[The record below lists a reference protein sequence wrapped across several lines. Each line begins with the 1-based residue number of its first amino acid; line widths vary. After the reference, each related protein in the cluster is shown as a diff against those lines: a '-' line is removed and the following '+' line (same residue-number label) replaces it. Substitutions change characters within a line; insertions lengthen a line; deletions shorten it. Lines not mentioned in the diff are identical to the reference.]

1 MPDSV
6 PVSQIDII
14 HGNNQLFII
23 ITDQLQI
30 AELPLYHSVA
40 WKKIGNLNVFAFTT
54 FLSNKMNGFSRT
66 RAKPWTRSRS
76 SDFSQVRFC
85 RNVPRLCLWYAADA
99 NPLFPLIFRV
109 VPQRSEERARL
120 HGRAASYACD
130 QPPAFAWESQC
141 FQVYLND

>member
-54 FLSNKMNGFSRT
+54 FLSNKMNGFIPQGQSPGPGVAQATSRKFAFVATFLGFACDTLLMRT
-66 RAKPWTRSRS
+66 RCFRSYLGSYRS
-76 SDFSQVRFC
+76 VA
-85 RNVPRLCLWYAADA
+85 RNEQGCMGEQQAMLATSPRHSLG
-99 NPLFPLIFRV
+99 N
-109 VPQRSEERARL
+109 
-120 HGRAASYACD
+120 HN
-130 QPPAFAWESQC
+130 AFK
-141 FQVYLND
+141 YD